1 MKRKI
6 IISSVLAILVCLCI
20 IAGATFALFT
30 SKSTISISV
39 NSATVNVVATI
50 DEDSLK
56 TWSLYDTHDDAH
68 DQQGDFELG
77 GSATINTE
85 KTGIDVVKM
94 TPGDALQF
102 VIKLDNTSDVLTKY
116 RVRFTTED
124 VDTTDSVNLMDA
136 FVWSVTTKDASGAD
150 VNLTADADNATDW
163 ISLAALTAGHDVTVK
178 IEIPEN
184 IVVDGVDVDDN
195 LYQRKNVNI
204 AVIVEAVQ
212 GNATDADANDQFN

>member
-30 SKSTISISV
+30 STNTINISV
-39 NSATVNVVATI
+39 NSATVSLVATI

-68 DQQGDFELG
+68 DQNGAFELG
-77 GSATINTE
+77 GSADINDE

-102 VIKLDNTSDVLTKY
+102 VIKLDNQSNVLTKY

-124 VDTTDSVNLMDA
+124 VDTTDTVNLIDA
-136 FVWSVTTKDASGAD
+136 FTWSVTTKNADGAD

-163 ISLAALTAGHDVTVK
+163 ISLAATAEGHDVTVK
-178 IEIPEN
+178 IEMPETVGN
-184 IVVDGVDVDDN
+184 EYQNKDV
-195 LYQRKNVNI
+195 KI

-212 GNATDADANDQFN
+212 GNATDDDAADAFN